1 MNAKAKP
8 SANSGVQIACK
19 LTDEPAQKRREEL
32 SRELFWGCEKVE
44 ELDDGYEFVFPGG
57 AEWAT
62 RIVSF
67 LVEERECCPF
77 FAFEMVFEP
86 YGGPISLRIR
96 GPKQAKEFIEE
107 GIIYAGV
114 LGGTEARVFRS
125 EKGGESRKARN

>member
-1 MNAKAKP
+1 MNAKARP
-8 SANSGVQIACK
+8 AAHEGVQIACK
-19 LTDEPAQKRREEL
+19 LTDEQAQKRREEL
-32 SRELFWGCEKVE
+32 SRELFSGCEKVE

-67 LVEERECCPF
+67 LTEERECCPF

-96 GPKQAKEFIEE
+96 GPKKAKEFIEE

-114 LGGTEARVFRS
+114 LDGTEARVFRS
-125 EKGGESRKARN
+125 DDTAGEVS